1 MRRSTAASRAEAC
14 EIDPEEGVH
23 GAPEVEAHEA
33 GEPVTGAEL
42 GGGAPGG
49 GTASSDEAQPPWAS
63 HPKRSRLNARRG

>member
-42 GGGAPGG
+42 GGGAPAG
-49 GTASSDEAQPPWAS
+49 GTASSGEKKSTTVGKPPEA
-63 HPKRSRLNARRG
+63 G